1 MYSLRIAMY
10 SLGIARYRDVLPC
23 IATYFRVSPCI
34 VMYSL
39 GIAMY
44 YNVFCSG
51 YMTPCVAIH
60 DTHVEADQHTT
71 PHVSPDRY
79 LCPCSIGQY
88 FDVSEQIHVSL
99 RIRI

>member
-10 SLGIARYRDVLPC
+10 SLGIARYCDVLPC
-23 IATYFRVSPCI
+23 IATYYRVSPCI

-79 LCPCSIGQY
+79 LCPRSIWRY
-88 FDVSEQIHVSL
+88 FEVSV
-99 RIRI
+99 